1 MKYADVASI
10 VSVRGVRT
18 LRTDTSYSY
27 PSNITVSLTRV
38 TIIIECYA
46 RTQVLSETKKRDD
59 KEINMS
65 LSILKD
71 HLRRID
77 ELIDKSFEER
87 ARDAKLIYEGK
98 DKILEHIRRALR
110 DNARLEKRLKE
121 LEDSFMKEARV
132 KRRNELARLESS
144 SSSSSS
150 SYGAEEKSSL
160 VRDMRIKAR
169 RSRERLESTEY
180 KLSTRCSNLKS
191 LSSKMRQLKENV
203 KQEKRSTSEEL
214 STLRSKVLKQSVYLH
229 RDVQRAI
236 TSGQN
241 VRLRIRA
248 QILKEI
254 AEIRSNFRTR
264 RARVLRN
271 LERERMR
278 LMSGLSSSLKIKN
291 SNRKGDLKLALDA
304 RRRSYAKTQ
313 KESEDLKNAL
323 QEELKKLDRSL
334 LDDGE

>member
-98 DKILEHIRRALR
+98 DKILEQIRRALR

-132 KRRNELARLESS
+132 KRRNEL
-144 SSSSSS
+144 
-150 SYGAEEKSSL
+150 SL
-160 VRDMRIKAR
+160 FCLLIQ
-169 RSRERLESTEY
+169 Y
-180 KLSTRCSNLKS
+180 KL
-191 LSSKMRQLKENV
+191 
-203 KQEKRSTSEEL
+203 
-214 STLRSKVLKQSVYLH
+214 
-229 RDVQRAI
+229 
-236 TSGQN
+236 
-241 VRLRIRA
+241 
-248 QILKEI
+248 
-254 AEIRSNFRTR
+254 
-264 RARVLRN
+264 
-271 LERERMR
+271 
-278 LMSGLSSSLKIKN
+278 IKN
-291 SNRKGDLKLALDA
+291 KHQNSPPLHSESALSNHPLR
-304 RRRSYAKTQ
+304 
-313 KESEDLKNAL
+313 
-323 QEELKKLDRSL
+323 
-334 LDDGE
+334 